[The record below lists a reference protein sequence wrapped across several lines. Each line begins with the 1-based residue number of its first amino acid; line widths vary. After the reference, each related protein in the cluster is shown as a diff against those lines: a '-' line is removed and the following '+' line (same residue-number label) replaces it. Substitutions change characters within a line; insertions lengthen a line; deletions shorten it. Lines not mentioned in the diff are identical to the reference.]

1 MFNVKI
7 SVPTYQSNSWGQLDK
22 QGEVQISADV
32 DSLSQQYPLM
42 KAQIDELLKD
52 ASAENRLIL
61 DLKELERKCE
71 NKQRSLDILKD
82 KINVARQQL
91 RRMEDFLKRLGID
104 PASYTLIIDEKVA
117 LNAATTDELDDV
129 VVEAEVDPIP
139 FDSGADNNSH
149 EF

>member
-7 SVPTYQSNSWGQLDK
+7 TLPTYQSNSWGQLEK

-32 DSLSQQYPLM
+32 DSLSQEYPVM
-42 KAQIDELLKD
+42 KAQIDELLKE
-52 ASAENRLIL
+52 ANAENRLVL
-61 DLKELERKCE
+61 DLKDLERKCE
-71 NKQRSLDILKD
+71 NKQQSFNILQD

-91 RRMEDFLKRLGID
+91 RRMENFLKRLGID

-117 LNAATTDELDDV
+117 LNAATNDESGDV

-139 FDSGADNNSH
+139 FDLGVDNNSH